1 MYKEVIEMR
10 IETCNSLSFISNIY
24 RVLQATSPWDADKQN
39 MRTKMSFQG
48 AKGATPRKV
57 AQDKQKLL

>member
-1 MYKEVIEMR
+1 MYKEVTEMP
-10 IETCNSLSFISNIY
+10 IETFISLYLISKIY

-57 AQDKQKLL
+57 VQDKLKLL